1 MGNRGTRRLSVPFGK
16 ADALQGSTTRSPTTV
31 MAASEV
37 TLFNRGALPKYVSSG
52 DAYR

>member
-16 ADALQGSTTRSPTTV
+16 ADALQGSTTRSPT

-37 TLFNRGALPKYVSSG
+37 TLFNRGAVPKYVSFG
-52 DAYR
+52 DA